1 MTAEL
6 GPGRPRKPQKRV
18 MIALAAAV
26 IALFV
31 GGIVYGAVHG
41 PDRPCGSQAPLK
53 ERPGMLGQT
62 EYLCP
67 DGRTVTS

>member
-1 MTAEL
+1 
-6 GPGRPRKPQKRV
+6 

>member
-1 MTAEL
+1 
-6 GPGRPRKPQKRV
+6 
-18 MIALAAAV
+18 
-26 IALFV
+26 V
-31 GGIVYGAVHG
+31 GGIVYGAVRG
-41 PDRPCGSQAPLK
+41 PDRPCGNKAPLK